1 MATNTQP
8 SFIKSPLLW
17 MVTLTNEVVNRSP
30 GAAVPVLLGISGA
43 SGSLIESIQAY
54 PLGDVVASPLRI
66 FLKASTSSNYVLL
79 TETSLSAVSGS
90 GNTAAIANYPIEVQ
104 LPRILS
110 PASQTP
116 ATPNRGLRL
125 PANYALYV
133 ALGTAVTSG
142 VIVTAT
148 GGDY

>member
-30 GAAVPVLLGISGA
+30 GSAVPKPLLTAGTF
-43 SGSLIESIQAY
+43 GSLIESIQVY
-54 PLGDVVASPLRI
+54 PLGDIVASPLRI
-66 FLKASTSSNYVLL
+66 FLKPANSTDYILL
-79 TETSLSAVSGS
+79 AETSLTAVSGS
-90 GNTAAIANYPIEVQ
+90 GNTSAIANYPIEVQ

-110 PASQTP
+110 PASLTP

-125 PANYALYV
+125 PTDYALYA
-133 ALGTAVTSG
+133 ALGTATAG

>member
-30 GAAVPVLLGISGA
+30 GAAVPVLLGTAGA

-54 PLGDVVASPLRI
+54 PLGDNTASPLRI
-66 FLKASTSSNYVLL
+66 FLKPSTNSNYILL
-79 TETSLSAVSGS
+79 AETSLTTVSGS
-90 GNTAAIANYPIEVQ
+90 GNTSAIANYPIEIQ

-125 PANYALYV
+125 PAGYALYA
-133 ALGTAVTSG
+133 ALGTAVAAG
-142 VIVTAT
+142 AIVTVT

>member
-1 MATNTQP
+1 MANTQP
-8 SFIKSPLLW
+8 NFIKSAILW
-17 MVTLTNEVVNRSP
+17 TVTLTNEVVNRSP
-30 GAAVPVLLGISGA
+30 GAAVPKLLGTSGA
-43 SGSLIESIQAY
+43 SGALIECIEIC
-54 PLGDVVASPLRI
+54 PLGDIVASPLRI
-66 FLKASTSSNYVLL
+66 FLKPPGSTEYIFRS
-79 TETSLSAVSGS
+79 ETSLTSVSGS
-90 GNTAAIANYPIEVQ
+90 NNTTAIAGYPIEVQ

-125 PANYALYV
+125 PAGYALYA
-133 ALGTAVTSG
+133 ALGTANAG

>member
-17 MVTLTNEVVNRSP
+17 TVTLTNEVVNRSP
-30 GAAVPVLLGISGA
+30 GSAVPALLGTAGA
-43 SGSLIESIQAY
+43 SGALIESIQVY
-54 PLGDVVASPLRI
+54 PLGDIVASPLRI
-66 FLKASTSSNYVLL
+66 FLKVFNSTNYILL
-79 TETSLSAVSGS
+79 LETSLTAVSGS
-90 GNTAAIANYPIEVQ
+90 GNTAAIADYPIEVQ

-125 PANYALYV
+125 PADYALYA
-133 ALGTAVTSG
+133 ALGTATAG